1 MGVAAVHCVIVGFS
15 LQSLPNKLLY
25 EYTEGIGEDPI
36 AVSCAHIN
44 AYLTPAPDVF
54 IPRRSKPICDVPEM
68 KIGNKPIDGG
78 NFLFTTDE
86 RDAFLAIEPGAKP
99 YFHRFLGAEEFIN
112 RSERWCLWLGDATPK
127 ALRSMPHVLK
137 RIQAVKEMRLA
148 SRSAPTRR
156 LADTPTRFH
165 VENRPTSEWLLIP
178 KVSSERRAFIP
189 IGFEPPTTWGSDLV
203 RSEERR

>member
-1 MGVAAVHCVIVGFS
+1 MRISDWSSDVCSSDLKGDVAPIYSTISSGGGLLDYVAAWYIKAAGYAQGNPSIQMAFVSTNSISQGEQVGVFWSYLAEQGVFINFAHRTFRWSNEGMGVAAVHCVIVGFS

-78 NFLFTTDE
+78 NFLFTTEE
-86 RDAFLAIEPGAKP
+86 RAAFLAIEPGAKP
-99 YFHRFLGAEEFIN
+99 YFHRFLEI
-112 RSERWCLWLGDATPK
+112 
-127 ALRSMPHVLK
+127 V
-137 RIQAVKEMRLA
+137 
-148 SRSAPTRR
+148 
-156 LADTPTRFH
+156 
-165 VENRPTSEWLLIP
+165 
-178 KVSSERRAFIP
+178 RANA
-189 IGFEPPTTWGSDLV
+189 
-203 RSEERR
+203 

>member
-112 RSERWCLWLGDATPK
+112 RSERWCLDRK
-127 ALRSMPHVLK
+127 S
-137 RIQAVKEMRLA
+137 
-148 SRSAPTRR
+148 TR
-156 LADTPTRFH
+156 
-165 VENRPTSEWLLIP
+165 LIP
-178 KVSSERRAFIP
+178 VTNP
-189 IGFEPPTTWGSDLV
+189 HLV
-203 RSEERR
+203 CRIILEKKKTKYHQLTLICDTA